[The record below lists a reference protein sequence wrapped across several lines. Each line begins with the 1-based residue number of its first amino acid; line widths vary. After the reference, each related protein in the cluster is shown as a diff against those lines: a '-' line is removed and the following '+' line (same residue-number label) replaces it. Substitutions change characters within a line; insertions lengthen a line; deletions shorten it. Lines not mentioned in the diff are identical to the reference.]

1 MSFKSVLDHVG
12 QIALT
17 VLHFGEVAAV
27 IASPVISA
35 QFGPGIGAAVQNGV
49 ISVMNMEQAANAAGQ
64 GKAGAQKLAAV
75 EQSVIAG
82 LPALEQQFGLT
93 VPQDKQAAYAQL
105 LYNLTTMFA
114 PVAPAAA
121 VLTVPPAIKAA

>member
-1 MSFKSVLDHVG
+1 MSFLSVLDHVG
-12 QIALT
+12 QVALK

-35 QFGPGIGAAVQNGV
+35 TFGPGIGAAVEDGV
-49 ISVMNMEQAANAAGQ
+49 VSVMNLEQAAKAAGKDKE
-64 GKAGAQKLAAV
+64 GVAKLAAL

-82 LPALEQQFGLT
+82 LPALEARFGLT
-93 VPQDKQAAYAQL
+93 VPQEKQAAYAQL

-114 PVAPAAA
+114 PVAQPA
-121 VLTVPPAIKAA
+121 VVPAK

>member
-12 QIALT
+12 QIALQ

-49 ISVMNMEQAANAAGQ
+49 ISVMNMEQAAKAAG
-64 GKAGAQKLAAV
+64 KDKEGAAKLAAV
-75 EQSVIAG
+75 EQSVVAG
-82 LPALEQQFGLT
+82 LPALEAQFGLT

-114 PVAPAAA
+114 PVTPAAPALPAPA
-121 VLTVPPAIKAA
+121 VLAA